1 LFGEVSGCVN
11 AVKEDRP
18 CGETSACAACVLRHS
33 LIQTLIADAPVDRK
47 PLDRVFF
54 IKGQAVQI
62 QRVDEDQV
70 GFYMLDVWAM
80 A

>member
-11 AVKEDRP
+11 AVKEGRP

-47 PLDRVFF
+47 PLDR
-54 IKGQAVQI
+54 I
-62 QRVDEDQV
+62 
-70 GFYMLDVWAM
+70 
-80 A
+80 